1 MSGGVQQHQEIY
13 FCNKINVLVHLIIK
27 RGAES
32 MASFHTVS
40 CERRDQIAVGT
51 LNQPK
56 TMNALGAE
64 TIGELLA
71 A

>member
-1 MSGGVQQHQEIY
+1 
-13 FCNKINVLVHLIIK
+13 
-27 RGAES
+27 